1 MININT
7 YNDFIDVKEFFNN
20 TKDVE
25 LNLKRVMFDNCKC
38 SLVSKVTGQELRRL
52 LDGIKEEVESE
63 DEYIFIIKVNN
74 GYFIRQEV
82 RDELGDEF
90 INEWMVRM

>member
-25 LNLKRVMFDNCKC
+25 LNLKRTMFDNCVC
-38 SLVSKVTGQELRRL
+38 NLVSKVTGQELRGL
-52 LDGIKEEVESE
+52 LDATKEELETD
-63 DEYIFIIKVNN
+63 DEYIFITKMND

-82 RDELGDEF
+82 YDGFEDEN
-90 INEWMVRM
+90 IVNEWMVR